1 MRSAGCIVN
10 DILDRNFDSKVF
22 RTKNRPIASG
32 KVPITLALIYSVLLC
47 FLALLVLL
55 QLDKY
60 FFSDLSER
68 SNYLSIFNLNN
79 LSFISKLFLIL
90 ITLFISIGV
99 WRAAEN
105 YRGSILI
112 ILLVFIYYGYR
123 VFSLVLLF

>member
-1 MRSAGCIVN
+1 MIN
-10 DILDRNFDSKVF
+10 TYLIKNFF
-22 RTKNRPIASG
+22 EG
-32 KVPITLALIYSVLLC
+32 KVKLWRSFWIVGELIYGLL
-47 FLALLVLL
+47 LLVLL

-79 LSFISKLFLIL
+79 LSFLSKLFLIL

>member
-1 MRSAGCIVN
+1 MQ
-10 DILDRNFDSKVF
+10 NFF
-22 RTKNRPIASG
+22 EG
-32 KVPITLALIYSVLLC
+32 KVKLWRSFWIVGELIYG
-47 FLALLVLL
+47 FLLLVLL

-60 FFSDLSER
+60 LFSELSER

-79 LSFISKLFLIL
+79 LSVISKLFLIL
-90 ITLFISIGV
+90 ITIFISIGV

>member
-1 MRSAGCIVN
+1 MIKLSFIQ
-10 DILDRNFDSKVF
+10 NFF
-22 RTKNRPIASG
+22 EG
-32 KVPITLALIYSVLLC
+32 KVKLCRYFWIVGELIYG
-47 FLALLVLL
+47 FLLLVLL

>member
-1 MRSAGCIVN
+1 MIKINLIQDFFEGKIKLWKSFWIAGE
-10 DILDRNFDSKVF
+10 
-22 RTKNRPIASG
+22 
-32 KVPITLALIYSVLLC
+32 LIYG
-47 FLALLVLL
+47 FLLLVLL
-55 QLDKY
+55 QLDRY
-60 FFSDLSER
+60 LFSELSER

-79 LSFISKLFLIL
+79 LSLLSKLFLIL

>member
-1 MRSAGCIVN
+1 MNKYSFIQ
-10 DILDRNFDSKVF
+10 DFF
-22 RTKNRPIASG
+22 EG
-32 KVPITLALIYSVLLC
+32 KVKLWKSFWIAGELVYGFLLLI
-47 FLALLVLL
+47 LL

-68 SNYLSIFNLNN
+68 SNNLSIFNLNN
-79 LSFISKLFLIL
+79 LSFLSKLFLIL

-105 YRGSILI
+105 YRGSIII

-123 VFSLVLLF
+123 VSSLVLLF